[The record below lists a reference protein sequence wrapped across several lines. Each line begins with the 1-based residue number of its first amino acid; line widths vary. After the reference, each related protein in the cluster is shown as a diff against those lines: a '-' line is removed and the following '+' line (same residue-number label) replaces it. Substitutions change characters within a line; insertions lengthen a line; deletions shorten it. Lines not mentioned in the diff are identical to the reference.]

1 MTSGKNK
8 ISVNICLNGEY
19 LEQVESFVYL
29 GSVFTDDGSCTRDIQ
44 KRLAVG
50 RSVMQS
56 LSSVWKSK
64 DISIAYKTQ
73 ATEGI
78 GLASSVAYGCEGW
91 TLLSKDHK
99 YITAYEMWCYRRLL
113 RISWTKHKTNEWV
126 MEHLGVKKEL
136 LGKVESTKMSF
147 YGHVVRKHDS
157 LEKEVTQTCTPGSRS
172 SGRQR
177 RRWTDDI
184 SEWSGMTIDAA
195 GVAEDRA
202 EWTEILRAAN
212 PSYGGRH

>member
-78 GLASSVAYGCEGW
+78 GLVS
-91 TLLSKDHK
+91 
-99 YITAYEMWCYRRLL
+99 CYLC
-113 RISWTKHKTNEWV
+113 
-126 MEHLGVKKEL
+126 M
-136 LGKVESTKMSF
+136 
-147 YGHVVRKHDS
+147 
-157 LEKEVTQTCTPGSRS
+157 
-172 SGRQR
+172 
-177 RRWTDDI
+177 
-184 SEWSGMTIDAA
+184 
-195 GVAEDRA
+195 
-202 EWTEILRAAN
+202 
-212 PSYGGRH
+212 